1 MDLLQKFDV
10 TQAVKI
16 WKLGV
21 GESITSMSKA
31 RSQEPLKTREGL
43 GRGNF
48 HETLLKLTLLGNL
61 SLCLAITA
69 AGSQPSS

>member
-21 GESITSMSKA
+21 GESITGMFKA
-31 RSQEPLKTREGL
+31 RSQVPLNTREGL

-48 HETLLKLTLLGNL
+48 NETRLKLTLLRNV